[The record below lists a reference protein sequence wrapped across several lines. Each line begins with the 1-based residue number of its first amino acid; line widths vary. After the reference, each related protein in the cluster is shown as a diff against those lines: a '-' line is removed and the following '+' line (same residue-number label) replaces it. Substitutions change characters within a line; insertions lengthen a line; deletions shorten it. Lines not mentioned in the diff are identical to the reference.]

1 MRVPNILPRVTGAGI
16 LFARVLLDWTEPH
29 VPPASSTRP
38 ARHRFHFA
46 EPRERPFMNAWIIL
60 LLAGLLEI
68 VWASGLRFTEGFTRL
83 VPSVVVLALAW
94 VSFYLLA
101 VAMRE
106 IPVGTAYAV
115 WTGIGAT
122 GVALLGMLMLKEP
135 VTASRLLFLAMIVIG
150 IIGLK
155 WSSGSS

>member
-1 MRVPNILPRVTGAGI
+1 
-16 LFARVLLDWTEPH
+16 
-29 VPPASSTRP
+29 
-38 ARHRFHFA
+38 
-46 EPRERPFMNAWIIL
+46 MNAWIIL

-122 GVALLGMLMLKEP
+122 GVALLGMLVLKEP
-135 VTASRLLFLAMIVIG
+135 ITASRLLFLAMIVIG

-155 WSSGSS
+155 WSSSGS

>member
-1 MRVPNILPRVTGAGI
+1 
-16 LFARVLLDWTEPH
+16 
-29 VPPASSTRP
+29 
-38 ARHRFHFA
+38 
-46 EPRERPFMNAWIIL
+46 MNAWIIL

-122 GVALLGMLMLKEP
+122 GVALLGMFMLKEP
-135 VTASRLLFLAMIVIG
+135 ITASRLLFLAMIVIG

-155 WSSGSS
+155 WSSSGS

>member
-1 MRVPNILPRVTGAGI
+1 
-16 LFARVLLDWTEPH
+16 
-29 VPPASSTRP
+29 
-38 ARHRFHFA
+38 
-46 EPRERPFMNAWIIL
+46 MNAWIIL

-68 VWASGLRFTEGFTRL
+68 VWASGLRFTDGFTRL

-94 VSFYLLA
+94 ISFYLLA
-101 VAMRE
+101 IAMRE

>member
-1 MRVPNILPRVTGAGI
+1 
-16 LFARVLLDWTEPH
+16 
-29 VPPASSTRP
+29 
-38 ARHRFHFA
+38 
-46 EPRERPFMNAWIIL
+46 MNAWIIL

-68 VWASGLRFTEGFTRL
+68 IWASGLRFTEGFTRL
-83 VPSVVVLALAW
+83 APSVVVLALAW
-94 VSFYLLA
+94 ASFYLLA

-122 GVALLGMLMLKEP
+122 GVALLGMFVLKEP
-135 VTASRLLFLAMIVIG
+135 ITASRLLFLALIVIG

-155 WSSGSS
+155 WSSSGS

>member
-1 MRVPNILPRVTGAGI
+1 
-16 LFARVLLDWTEPH
+16 
-29 VPPASSTRP
+29 
-38 ARHRFHFA
+38 
-46 EPRERPFMNAWIIL
+46 MNAWIIL